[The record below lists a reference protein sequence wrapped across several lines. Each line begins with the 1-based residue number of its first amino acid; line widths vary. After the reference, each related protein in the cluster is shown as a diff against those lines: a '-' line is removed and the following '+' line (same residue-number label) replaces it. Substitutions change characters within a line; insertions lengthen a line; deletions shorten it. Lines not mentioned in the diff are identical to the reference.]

1 MADNLIDD
9 LMGELNQ
16 NKHNV
21 RHEQHHQQQPT
32 DWNHIADQF
41 SQNES
46 YQRNDNCN
54 QSYNNLQENQQQ
66 FFQISVDNQN
76 NLMHP
81 PIININ
87 DSLLNQNQIRFLQ
100 PVNEN
105 GTLVNKVDSNSS
117 DQNFLGN
124 FACPIQTN
132 IPMSNNNNTN
142 SSFLPNE
149 DNIQEKMQQTNFSSQ
164 NLSTTKAKK
173 MRKNLKDILKAE
185 PVFQNQNIN
194 SSNQHSAKNQSISS
208 IFNNENKYNIA
219 NNCSFVT
226 NGIQNV
232 YQMPLNI
239 ENFQHI
245 PQVSLLLN
253 SSNDNQVIYNPN
265 IVIILYLFDYSK
277 WSVLTVKLLSS
288 YHGLLVAHLGPPAN

>member
-9 LMGELNQ
+9 LMGEMNQ

-21 RHEQHHQQQPT
+21 RHEQHHHQQQPT
-32 DWNHIADQF
+32 EWNQIADQF
-41 SQNES
+41 TQNES

-54 QSYNNLQENQQQ
+54 QSYNNNLQENQQQ
-66 FFQISVDNQN
+66 FFQISVDNQS
-76 NLMHP
+76 NLMHA

-105 GTLVNKVDSNSS
+105 GALVNKVDSNSS
-117 DQNFLGN
+117 DQSFMGN

-132 IPMSNNNNTN
+132 IQMSNSNNSNN
-142 SSFLPNE
+142 SSFMPNE
-149 DNIQEKMQQTNFSSQ
+149 NNIQEKMQQTNFNLQ
-164 NLSTTKAKK
+164 NLSTTKTKK

-185 PVFQNQNIN
+185 PVFQNQNTN
-194 SSNQHSAKNQSISS
+194 SSHQHSAKNQSISS
-208 IFNNENKYNIA
+208 IFNNETKYNIT

-232 YQMPLNI
+232 YQMPLNM

-245 PQVSLLLN
+245 PQVSLVLN
-253 SSNDNQVIYNPN
+253 NSNDNQVIYNPN
-265 IVIILYLFDYSK
+265 IVIIFHLFDYHFIMDFSLDLRF
-277 WSVLTVKLLSS
+277 S
-288 YHGLLVAHLGPPAN
+288 